1 VEAQERWLL
10 GYLGTY
16 SADRQPA
23 VERLLIRVAEQLPG
37 ERFAVAGPQYPEDVR
52 WPANVEVIE
61 HVAPADH
68 ARFYAQQRFT
78 LNVTR
83 AAMVA
88 AGWSPSVRLFEAA
101 ACGVPAVSDPW
112 PGLDEFFRPG
122 TEILVA
128 ESTEGMVDLL
138 RRQSPESAG
147 AIGAAARR
155 RVLAEHTPD
164 RRAEELEAHVQEVLS
179 VAA

>member
-1 VEAQERWLL
+1 
-10 GYLGTY
+10 
-16 SADRQPA
+16 
-23 VERLLIRVAEQLPG
+23 
-37 ERFAVAGPQYPEDVR
+37 
-52 WPANVEVIE
+52 
-61 HVAPADH
+61 
-68 ARFYAQQRFT
+68 
-78 LNVTR
+78 
-83 AAMVA
+83 
-88 AGWSPSVRLFEAA
+88 
-101 ACGVPAVSDPW
+101 VPAVSDPW

-128 ESTEGMVDLL
+128 ESTEWMVDLL
-138 RRQSPESAG
+138 RSQSPESAG